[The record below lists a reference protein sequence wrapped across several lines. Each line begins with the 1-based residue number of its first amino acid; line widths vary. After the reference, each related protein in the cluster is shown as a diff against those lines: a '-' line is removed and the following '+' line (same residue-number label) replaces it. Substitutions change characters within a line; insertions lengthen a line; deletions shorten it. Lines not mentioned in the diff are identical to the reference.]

1 MALFHRSEDFQPN
14 REFYYITQSSDVYY
28 RSNNNSIIVID
39 VPSYSISRRYGKM
52 ASTIYTNLVKNKS
65 ISKLGSS
72 QVNYNFFQL
81 LFNSYFKLKNS
92 ARKISKHKPIDERLK
107 IFISALPDKKK
118 IQKSINKLE
127 NYDLDKNNDSHRTSI
142 KKIIIRAALL
152 RLILFIYEDY
162 YATFDFPFFN
172 NYYDILN
179 ITIQL
184 FMTIPNELIS
194 KVNEEFN
201 LKTNFFSRSN
211 LII

>member
-28 RSNNNSIIVID
+28 RNNNSIIVID

-52 ASTIYTNLVKNKS
+52 ASTIYANLVKNKS

-72 QVNYNFFQL
+72 QVNYNFLQL
-81 LFNSYFKLKNS
+81 LFNSFFKLKNS
-92 ARKISKHKPIDERLK
+92 ARKISKNKPIDERLK
-107 IFISALPDKKK
+107 KFISALPDKKK

-127 NYDLDKNNDSHRTSI
+127 NVDLDKNNNSHRTSI

-152 RLILFIYEDY
+152 RLILFIYENY

-172 NYYDILN
+172 NYYEILN
-179 ITIQL
+179 ITNQL

-194 KVNEEFN
+194 KVNDKFN

-211 LII
+211 FII